1 LRTLQI
7 ILMTL
12 AQVLSSSNLQQLP
25 YSRRVFMLTNQF
37 LERAAVKTAPV
48 TPGAAYGSVLV
59 IFWTSERGA
68 VVSARAIEGPPEL
81 QRAAIDAIAQWKF
94 SASSIGV
101 GQPVQIGSAT
111 IIDFSKTPPA
121 ILAPKPLTAAQ
132 LNPGFQFKCFE
143 GLLRRD
149 PSSVDVCRQQL
160 TAVERDPKSSPM
172 DRFTAL
178 DQYGLVL
185 MKYANDPKQAS
196 EKFSQAI
203 SLAPGRLE
211 PSDAEWSYAYWHRA
225 TAEEQSGNKAE
236 AEKDF
241 SIAESSLHDA
251 QKVIG
256 NEKIAAYYHDLLG
269 KVVEQHSALL
279 DGENKHDEAKRLRA
293 EFGQ

>member
-1 LRTLQI
+1 
-7 ILMTL
+7 MTL

-25 YSRRVFMLTNQF
+25 YSRRVFMVTTQF
-37 LERAAVKTAPV
+37 LERAATKTAPV
-48 TPGAAYGSVLV
+48 TPGTANGSVLI
-59 IFWTSERGA
+59 IFWTSERGT
-68 VVSARAIEGPPEL
+68 VVSARGIEGPPEL
-81 QRAAIDAIAQWKF
+81 QRAAIDAITQWKF

-101 GQPVQIGSAT
+101 GQPVQMGSTA

-121 ILAPKPLTAAQ
+121 ILAPKPMTAAQ
-132 LNPGFQFKCFE
+132 LNPGFQFKCFD
-143 GLLRRD
+143 GLLRQD

-160 TAVERDPKSSPM
+160 AVVERDPKSTPM

-185 MKYANDPKQAS
+185 LKYANDPKQAS

-203 SLAPGRLE
+203 SLAPGRLD
-211 PSDAEWSYAYWHRA
+211 PSDAEWSYVYWHKA

-241 SIAESSLHDA
+241 SIAENSLRDA

-256 NEKIAAYYHDLLG
+256 NAKIAAYYHDLLG
-269 KVVEQHSALL
+269 KVVEQHAALL
-279 DGENKHDEAKRLRA
+279 DGENKHDEAKRLLA